1 MDWQPG
7 VDADSRSLFPQIAE
21 PHPDSPQKSPKDSLV
36 KLLDQVEMHVE
47 RLRKDALK
55 LEEERDTLLT
65 TLDTIRN
72 SEMMI
77 DLSDSKY
84 GFFFHSLHFD
94 FSFTCLPD
102 FKGKTVIVAGPV

>member
-1 MDWQPG
+1 MSTMDWQAG
-7 VDADSRSLFPQIAE
+7 VDADSGSLFPQIAE
-21 PHPDSPQKSPKDSLV
+21 PNPDSSHKSPKDSLV

-55 LEEERDTLLT
+55 LEEERDRLLT

-72 SEMMI
+72 SEIMI

-84 GFFFHSLHFD
+84 G
-94 FSFTCLPD
+94 
-102 FKGKTVIVAGPV
+102 

>member
-1 MDWQPG
+1 MDWQAG
-7 VDADSRSLFPQIAE
+7 LDADSRSLCPKIAE
-21 PHPDSPQKSPKDSLV
+21 PNPDNPQKSPKDSLV
-36 KLLDQVEMHVE
+36 QLLDQVEIHVE

-55 LEEERDTLLT
+55 LEEERDGLLT

-72 SEMMI
+72 SEIMI

-84 GFFFHSLHFD
+84 SFLILLHFG

-102 FKGKTVIVAGPV
+102 YKGRTVIVAGPV

>member
-1 MDWQPG
+1 MDWQAG
-7 VDADSRSLFPQIAE
+7 VDADSGSLFPQIAE
-21 PHPDSPQKSPKDSLV
+21 PNPDSSHKSPKDSLV

-55 LEEERDTLLT
+55 LEEERDRLLT

-72 SEMMI
+72 SEIMV

-84 GFFFHSLHFD
+84 G
-94 FSFTCLPD
+94 
-102 FKGKTVIVAGPV
+102 

>member
-1 MDWQPG
+1 MDWQAGPY
-7 VDADSRSLFPQIAE
+7 ADSGSLLPQIAE
-21 PHPDSPQKSPKDSLV
+21 PNPDSPHKSPKDSLV

-72 SEMMI
+72 SEMMV

-84 GFFFHSLHFD
+84 
-94 FSFTCLPD
+94 SF
-102 FKGKTVIVAGPV
+102 

>member
-1 MDWQPG
+1 MDWQVG
-7 VDADSRSLFPQIAE
+7 LGADCGALVPHIAE
-21 PHPDSPQKSPKDSLV
+21 PNPDSPHKSPKDRLV

-84 GFFFHSLHFD
+84 GWFLN
-94 FSFTCLPD
+94 SFAL
-102 FKGKTVIVAGPV
+102 F

>member
-1 MDWQPG
+1 MDWQAG
-7 VDADSRSLFPQIAE
+7 HDAGSGSVLPQVAE
-21 PHPDSPQKSPKDSLV
+21 PNPDTSQKSPKDRLV
-36 KLLDQVEMHVE
+36 HLLDQVEMHVE

-77 DLSDSKY
+77 DLSDSK
-84 GFFFHSLHFD
+84 
-94 FSFTCLPD
+94 
-102 FKGKTVIVAGPV
+102 

>member
-1 MDWQPG
+1 MDWQVG
-7 VDADSRSLFPQIAE
+7 VDANSGSVFPQIAE
-21 PHPDSPQKSPKDSLV
+21 PNPDTSLKSPKDSLV

-47 RLRKDALK
+47 RLRKDALM
-55 LEEERDTLLT
+55 LEEERDALLT

-84 GFFFHSLHFD
+84 G
-94 FSFTCLPD
+94 
-102 FKGKTVIVAGPV
+102 

>member
-1 MDWQPG
+1 MDWQAG
-7 VDADSRSLFPQIAE
+7 VDADSVSIFPQIAE
-21 PHPDSPQKSPKDSLV
+21 PNTDSPRKSLKDRIV

-47 RLRKDALK
+47 RLRKDALR

-84 GFFFHSLHFD
+84 G
-94 FSFTCLPD
+94 
-102 FKGKTVIVAGPV
+102 